1 MYKIIVEQIS
11 ELVKENRSI
20 LRLAIRQRAKFEG
33 WLKFELAAR
42 LDKLGLENVEV
53 ETKLDFKRNRPD
65 ISYITEN
72 FDFYKIE
79 LKTCNTSWKI
89 DGIETKGKPI
99 SGNIKSIINDAKK
112 LNSNYGI
119 VAFIMFPIPL
129 NDNRWKD
136 YIERIKKE
144 TEVQI
149 DYNSN
154 CRILKIK
161 FDEKRYCNILVCAFM
176 TKVYNNWF

>member
-1 MYKIIVEQIS
+1 MYKIVVEQIA
-11 ELVKENRSI
+11 ELIKDNRSI

-53 ETKLDFKRNRPD
+53 ETKIDFKRSRPD
-65 ISYITEN
+65 ISFQTKD

-99 SGNIKSIINDAKK
+99 SGNIKSIIKDTKK

-119 VAFIMFPIPL
+119 VAFVMFPIPL
-129 NDNRWKD
+129 NDTRWKE

-144 TEVQI
+144 TEVEI
-149 DYNSN
+149 NYTSN
-154 CRILKIK
+154 CKLLKMK
-161 FDEKRYCNILVCAFM
+161 FNEKKYCNILICSYM
-176 TKVYNNWF
+176 SKIYNNCF